1 MPSRRFIL
9 LMAVLVTAA
18 SGCSFERTQIVN
30 SAVTQH
36 PTADATLNFWD
47 ALATQSVTTN
57 DDALHAL
64 ILFQDGDEGLK
75 ATYDQRVDRA
85 RALGWIPATGTAP
98 PPDESATVGMLAT
111 AGCHILKIDGGLSV
125 RLFGLT
131 PRYSLRELVHIG
143 VLPGIS
149 EHEALSGAECIAF
162 IEALEQRQLIDAAW
176 RRRLAADA
184 TAEEA
189 VVQDGPTAD
198 PFLAPDAPA
207 PVAQDDTPEQA
218 DSVDPAKK
226 ATAQEGE
233 Q

>member
-1 MPSRRFIL
+1 
-9 LMAVLVTAA
+9 MAVLVTCAT
-18 SGCSFERTQIVN
+18 GCSFERTRLAD

-36 PTADATLNFWD
+36 PTASATLDFWD
-47 ALATQSVTTN
+47 ALATQSITTN

-64 ILFQDGDEGLK
+64 ILFQDGDDGLL
-75 ATYDQRVDRA
+75 ATYDERVDRA

-111 AGCHILKIDGGLSV
+111 AGCHILKIEGGLSV

-162 IEALEQRQLIDAAW
+162 IESLEQRQLIEAAW
-176 RRRLAADA
+176 RRRLHPDAGAVEPFTGRTPDAARPSP
-184 TAEEA
+184 AETD
-189 VVQDGPTAD
+189 VSPPDGPR
-198 PFLAPDAPA
+198 DAFEA
-207 PVAQDDTPEQA
+207 SQKDDQP
-218 DSVDPAKK
+218 
-226 ATAQEGE
+226 
-233 Q
+233 

>member
-1 MPSRRFIL
+1 MPSRFSL
-9 LMAVLVTAA
+9 PLMAVLVTCAT
-18 SGCSFERTQIVN
+18 GCSFERTRLAD

-36 PTADATLNFWD
+36 PTASATLDFWD
-47 ALATQSVTTN
+47 ALATQSITTN

-64 ILFQDGDEGLK
+64 ILFQDGDDGLL
-75 ATYDQRVDRA
+75 ATYDERVDRA

-111 AGCHILKIDGGLSV
+111 AGCHILKIEGGLSV

-184 TAEEA
+184 TVEE
-189 VVQDGPTAD
+189 VVGQDVSAAD
-198 PFLAPDAPA
+198 PFLAPDVLA
-207 PVAQDDTPEQA
+207 PVAQDDTAEHA
-218 DSVDPAKK
+218 DRSTKTA
-226 ATAQEGE
+226 AQEGE
-233 Q
+233 